1 MPQKIF
7 MAFEKVRVR
16 FAPSPTGPLHI
27 GGVRTALFN
36 YLFAKKYNG
45 DFLLRIEDTDQNRY
59 VEGAE
64 AYIIEA
70 LNWCGINIDEGVGQG
85 GDFGPYR
92 QSERKALYKDFAEQL
107 LKNGHAYYAF
117 DTPDQ
122 LEAMRERL
130 KESGSSNQQY
140 NAETRVSMNN
150 SLTISAEELEN
161 KLSQNTPYVIRLKL
175 PEDENIIV
183 NDMVLGEIRFHS
195 SQLDDK
201 IIFKSDGMPTYH
213 LANVVDDHLMQIS
226 HVIRGSEWV
235 NSTPSHVLLYR
246 YLGWEDEMPQFA
258 HMPLILKPNGKGK
271 LSKRDGDKGGFPVF
285 PLEWKNPESGEI
297 SSGYRESGYLPKS
310 FINMLAFLGWNP
322 GTTQEI
328 FTEKELIE
336 AFSLDRIGKSGA
348 RFDPEKA
355 KWYNHQ
361 YIQLLDDAEIAIEF
375 EKDLIS
381 KGINADLPLITQV
394 VSLLKERADFISDM
408 WDLSD
413 YFFIAPKEYDAKV
426 IKKRWKENI
435 PSALLEI
442 KTKLESIENL
452 DPENSETIVKN
463 YIQDNELNMGQ
474 VLNSL
479 RLSIVGSSKGP
490 SLFQIISLIGKGE
503 TLSRIQKAV
512 DTINR

>member
-1 MPQKIF
+1 

-36 YLFAKKYNG
+36 YLFAKKHNG

-64 AYIIEA
+64 DYIVEA
-70 LNWCGINIDEGVGQG
+70 LNWCGIKIDEGVGQG

-92 QSERKALYKDFAEQL
+92 QSERKALYKDYAEQL
-107 LKNGHAYYAF
+107 IQNGHAYYAF
-117 DTPDQ
+117 DTPEQ

-130 KESGSSNQQY
+130 KESASSNQQY
-140 NAETRVSMNN
+140 NAETRVSMIN
-150 SLTISAEELEN
+150 SLTISDEELQN
-161 KLSQNTPYVIRLKL
+161 KLSKNTPYVIRLKL
-175 PEDENIIV
+175 PEDENILV
-183 NDMVLGEIRFHS
+183 KDMVLGDISFHS

-213 LANVVDDHLMQIS
+213 LANVVDDHLMKIS

-235 NSTPSHVLLYR
+235 NSTPSHILLYR

-285 PLEWKNPESGEI
+285 PLEWKNPETQEI

-361 YIQLLDDAEIAIEF
+361 YLQLLSDSEIAIEF
-375 EKDLIS
+375 EKDLS
-381 KGINADLPLITQV
+381 ARGIKAELEMVTKV
-394 VSLLKERADFISDM
+394 VSLIKERADFIADL

-442 KTKLESIENL
+442 NKIFDSLESIEA
-452 DPENSETIVKN
+452 ENTEALIKE
-463 YIQDNELNMGQ
+463 YIENNELNMGQ
-474 VLNSL
+474 VLNCL
-479 RLSIVGSSKGP
+479 RLSIVGSSKGA
-490 SLFQIISLIGKGE
+490 SLFAIISLIGKEE
-503 TLSRIQKAV
+503 TMNRIQYAV
-512 DTINR
+512 ETIKR

>member
-1 MPQKIF
+1 MTFK
-7 MAFEKVRVR
+7 KVRVR

-36 YLFAKKYNG
+36 YLFAKKHNG

-64 AYIIEA
+64 DYIIEA
-70 LNWCGINIDEGVGQG
+70 LNWCGIKIDEGVGQG

-92 QSERKALYKDFAEQL
+92 QSERKSIYKKYAEQL
-107 LKNGHAYYAF
+107 IQNAHAYYAF
-117 DTPDQ
+117 DTPEQ

-130 KESGSSNQQY
+130 KESGSPNQQY
-140 NAETRVSMNN
+140 NAETRVSMIN
-150 SLTISAEELEN
+150 SLTISDEDLQI
-161 KLSQNTPYVIRLKL
+161 KLSNNTPYVIRLKL
-175 PEDENIIV
+175 PEDENILV
-183 NDMVLGEIRFHS
+183 KDLVLGDISFHS

-246 YLGWEDEMPQFA
+246 YLGWENEMPQFA

-271 LSKRDGDKGGFPVF
+271 LSKRDGEKGGFPVF
-285 PLEWKNPESGEI
+285 PIEWKNPETQEI
-297 SSGYRESGYLPKS
+297 SAGYRESGYLPKS

-361 YIQLLDDAEIAIEF
+361 YLQLLSDSEIAFEF
-375 EKDLIS
+375 EKNLS
-381 KGINADLPLITQV
+381 AKGIKVELAVVTQV
-394 VSLLKERADFISDM
+394 VSLIKERADFIADL
-408 WDLSD
+408 WNLSD

-435 PSALLEI
+435 PSVLKEI
-442 KTKLESIENL
+442 NKMFESIESFEAEKTEAL
-452 DPENSETIVKN
+452 VKD
-463 YIQDNELNMGQ
+463 YIEKNELNMGQ
-474 VLNSL
+474 VLNCL
-479 RLSIVGSSKGP
+479 RLSIVGSSKGA
-490 SLFQIISLIGKGE
+490 SLFDIMSLIGKE
-503 TLSRIQKAV
+503 EAMKRIQYAV
-512 DTINR
+512 ETIKR

>member
-1 MPQKIF
+1 MT
-7 MAFEKVRVR
+7 FEKVRVR

-36 YLFAKKYNG
+36 YLFAKKHNG

-64 AYIIEA
+64 DYIIEA
-70 LNWCGINIDEGVGQG
+70 LDWCGIKIDEGVGQG
-85 GDFGPYR
+85 GEFGPYR
-92 QSERKALYKDFAEQL
+92 QSERKSIYKKYAEQL
-107 LKNGHAYYAF
+107 IQNAHAYYAF
-117 DTPDQ
+117 DTPEQ

-130 KESGSSNQQY
+130 KESASSNQQY
-140 NAETRVSMNN
+140 NAETRVSMIN
-150 SLTISAEELEN
+150 SLTISDEDLQTR
-161 KLSQNTPYVIRLKL
+161 LSNNMPYVIRLKL
-175 PEDENIIV
+175 PEDENILV
-183 NDMVLGEIRFHS
+183 KDMVLGDISFHS

-246 YLGWEDEMPQFA
+246 YLGWENEMPQFA

-285 PLEWKNPESGEI
+285 PLEWKNPETQEI

-361 YIQLLDDAEIAIEF
+361 YLQLLSDSEIAIEF
-375 EKDLIS
+375 EKDLS
-381 KGINADLPLITQV
+381 AKGIKVELAVVTQV
-394 VSLLKERADFISDM
+394 VSLIKERADFIADL
-408 WDLSD
+408 WNLSD

-435 PSALLEI
+435 PSVLKEI
-442 KTKLESIENL
+442 NKMFESIESF
-452 DPENSETIVKN
+452 EAEKTEAIVKD
-463 YIQDNELNMGQ
+463 YIEKNELNMGQ
-474 VLNSL
+474 VLNCL
-479 RLSIVGSSKGP
+479 RLSIVGSSKGA
-490 SLFQIISLIGKGE
+490 SLFDIMSLLGKE
-503 TLSRIQKAV
+503 EAMNRIQYAV
-512 DTINR
+512 DTIKR